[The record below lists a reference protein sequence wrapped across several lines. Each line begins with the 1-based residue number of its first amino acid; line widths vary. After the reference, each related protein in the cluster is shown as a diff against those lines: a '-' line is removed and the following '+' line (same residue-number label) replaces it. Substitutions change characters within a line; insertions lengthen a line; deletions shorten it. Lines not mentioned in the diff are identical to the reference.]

1 MSNFQ
6 AIEVVDRDSETQL
19 QVFDKLNILP
29 FNSICH
35 EHDEVKPRLLDTKCA
50 LKHQDLQISN
60 VNKYE

>member
-6 AIEVVDRDSETQL
+6 SIEVVDRGSETQP

-29 FNSICH
+29 FNPFCH
-35 EHDEVKPRLLDTKCA
+35 EHDEVKPQLLYTKCA
-50 LKHQDLQISN
+50 LKHQDLQMPN